1 MPPNDAI
8 GASMA
13 SENLTCFGNEGS
25 FPRVSVK
32 NMRVPANYYQA
43 WSNIVD
49 HAESQKNK
57 IISQRIGRTSCFGRV
72 FEKNWVSRAKFT
84 A

>member
-1 MPPNDAI
+1 
-8 GASMA
+8 
-13 SENLTCFGNEGS
+13 
-25 FPRVSVK
+25 

-57 IISQRIGRTSCFGRV
+57 IISQRIGRTSCFGLV